1 MQERGAV
8 PTLTGHRRRAAV
20 LLVAVIVAVVVVDQV
35 TKTWAE
41 HALADR
47 TIHLVWTLRL
57 NLSLNSGVAFGLGTG
72 VTPVLVAV
80 AVLVLVFVV
89 GLSRALSSPVRA
101 VAMGLVLGGALGNL
115 TDRVFRSN
123 GGAVIDFIDPQWW
136 PIFNVADAAISCGVV
151 LLLITGFGQRER
163 QS

>member
-8 PTLTGHRRRAAV
+8 PTLTGHRRRA
-20 LLVAVIVAVVVVDQV
+20 
-35 TKTWAE
+35 
-41 HALADR
+41 
-47 TIHLVWTLRL
+47 
-57 NLSLNSGVAFGLGTG
+57 
-72 VTPVLVAV
+72 

-136 PIFNVADAAISCGVV
+136 PIFNVADAAISCGIV
-151 LLLITGFGQRER
+151 LLLISGFGQRES
-163 QS
+163 QP